1 LLHAQDPNATIG
13 KVLHMKPDGSPVGK
27 TLVYSMGHRS
37 PEGLAINPATGDL
50 WATEHGPRGGD
61 ELNKIEQG
69 KNYGWP
75 VISHGIDYGGQPM
88 MDGQYAKDGME
99 QPRYYWNPVI
109 APSGMAFVQG
119 NQFPGWKDSILVG
132 GLGGQ
137 ILSRLHMDWKTNKV
151 IGEEPLLQE
160 PGVRTQ
166 VRDVRFGPDGM
177 VYVLSN
183 QNSLL
188 KITPKK

>member
-1 LLHAQDPNATIG
+1 
-13 KVLHMKPDGSPVGK
+13 MKADGSPVGK
-27 TLVYSMGHRS
+27 SLVYSMGHRS

-61 ELNKIEQG
+61 ELNKIEEG

-75 VISHGIDYGGQPM
+75 IISHGIDYGGQPM
-88 MDGQYAKDGME
+88 IDGLYAKDGME

-137 ILSRLHMDWKTNKV
+137 ILDRVHMDWKTNKV

-160 PGVRTQ
+160 PDVRAGI
-166 VRDVRFGPDGM
+166 RDVRFGPDGM
-177 VYVLSN
+177 LYVLTNSN
-183 QNSLL
+183 PPATAKLY